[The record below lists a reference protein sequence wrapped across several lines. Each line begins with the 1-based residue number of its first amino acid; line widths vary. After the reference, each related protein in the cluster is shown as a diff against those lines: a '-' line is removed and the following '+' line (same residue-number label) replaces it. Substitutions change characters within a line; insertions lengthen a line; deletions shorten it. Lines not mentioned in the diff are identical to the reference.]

1 MVNLNIRVI
10 LKQILNRH
18 LEGNE
23 RVFIF
28 GSRTGNKHRRFSD
41 LDLGI
46 LADKQL
52 SGMTMAKLETDL
64 ENSDLPFIVQ
74 VVDFSNV
81 SQNFKQKAMRNII
94 EI

>member
-1 MVNLNIRVI
+1 
-10 LKQILNRH
+10 
-18 LEGNE
+18 
-23 RVFIF
+23 
-28 GSRTGNKHRRFSD
+28 
-41 LDLGI
+41 
-46 LADKQL
+46 
-52 SGMTMAKLETDL
+52 MAKLETDL